1 MVGERKGRIA
11 RTSSG
16 RAEGGEPRRTSSAR
30 EAREGDV
37 PISAWGRMVRMAET
51 DSGRRVQMAIL
62 VLGKAWV
69 AARATEP
76 PMRPGAKIVILA
88 GFIYGW

>member
-16 RAEGGEPRRTSSAR
+16 RAEGGEPRRTRSAW

-37 PISAWGRMVRMAET
+37 PISAWGRMVRMAGT
-51 DSGRRVQMAIL
+51 DSGRRVQMEIL

-76 PMRPGAKIVILA
+76 PMRPGAKMVILA
-88 GFIYGW
+88 RFIFGW